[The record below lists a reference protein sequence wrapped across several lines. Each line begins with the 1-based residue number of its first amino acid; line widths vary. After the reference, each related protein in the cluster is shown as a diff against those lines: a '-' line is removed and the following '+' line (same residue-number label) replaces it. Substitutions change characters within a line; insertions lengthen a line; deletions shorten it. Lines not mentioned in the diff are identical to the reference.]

1 MKFDEK
7 NYRSESWGGSTVED
21 VLKYKDWIRDF
32 REAVDAH
39 KILQP
44 EAEKLLH
51 LAQLKMPVL
60 RVASEEYLDKE
71 DAENSIYRYIYHG
84 IRPMIPPRSL
94 SVSHYLMR
102 GIERQV
108 TDTLKAANFGVG
120 GFLTAEEE
128 DLKRL
133 LDERAHLLKG
143 FRVKNAEEPS
153 TPELSK
159 PRRQRGNGVP
169 TPEEITKEL

>member
-1 MKFDEK
+1 
-7 NYRSESWGGSTVED
+7 
-21 VLKYKDWIRDF
+21 
-32 REAVDAH
+32 
-39 KILQP
+39 
-44 EAEKLLH
+44 
-51 LAQLKMPVL
+51 MPVL

-143 FRVKNAEEPS
+143 CMSTLSGDGSVGTFKTSAHKLSSCQKRGRTFDAGIVKTAPPARKWCANS
-153 TPELSK
+153 
-159 PRRQRGNGVP
+159 RRNNKRALRNGNGSVYAGWESGSGLVIEP
-169 TPEEITKEL
+169 LFMVLLSR